1 MYYSYTF
8 MYIILYNKVLNYK
21 RKMSVIINNLCE
33 IYFKLLAV
41 IKIVFYIEIR
51 LDQRKLT

>member
-8 MYIILYNKVLNYK
+8 LYIILYNKVLNYK